1 MTVENVIIIGS
12 GPAAYTAAIYAS
24 RANLKP
30 LVLEGDIDRD
40 KRIEQPGGQLMLTTD
55 VENYPGF
62 PEGVEG
68 PRLMELFRKQA
79 ERFGTRVETAWIERV
94 DFTKRPFRVWNES
107 GTEYQS
113 QAVILSTGAS
123 AKWLGLPSEKA
134 LMNRG
139 LSGCATCDGALPVF
153 RNKRVGVVGGGDV
166 AMEEAMFLTKYASEV
181 VVIHRRDQLRA
192 SKIMADRAKANAK
205 ITWQWNSVVTEVLD
219 AKAGKVTGVRL
230 QDVNTQKESVME
242 LGGLFVAIGHEP
254 GTAFLKGAIELD
266 EKGYV
271 KVKGRSSH
279 TNVPGVF
286 AAGDCVD
293 FVYRQAVTA
302 AGEGCIAA
310 IDCERWLEANG
321 H

>member
-12 GPAAYTAAIYAS
+12 GPAAYTAAVYSS

-30 LVLEGDIDRD
+30 LVLEGDLDRE

-68 PRLMELFRKQA
+68 PHLMELMRQQA

-94 DFTKRPFRVWNES
+94 DFSKRPFRLWSEAGKEYES
-107 GTEYQS
+107 QT
-113 QAVILSTGAS
+113 VIISTGAG
-123 AKWLGLPSEKA
+123 AKWLGLESERS

-192 SKIMADRAKANAK
+192 SKIMQERAKKNAK
-205 ITWQWNSVVTEVLD
+205 IRFQWNAVVTEVLD
-219 AKAGKVTGVRL
+219 VKSGKVTGVQLEDTVTKKRSTL
-230 QDVNTQKESVME
+230 E
-242 LGGLFVAIGHEP
+242 LGGLFIAIGHEP
-254 GTAFLKGAIELD
+254 GTAFLKGAVELN

-271 KVKGRSSH
+271 KVKGRSSY
-279 TNVPGVF
+279 TSVPGVF

-310 IDCERWLEANG
+310 IDAERWLEANA